1 MGDFVK
7 KHPSV
12 HTISDVSFVTL
23 EWKQL
28 QLMPCFE
35 IQAAAIVGKKWN
47 MSAFLKELFGAI
59 YGLTWM

>member
-12 HTISDVSFVTL
+12 HTISDVGLSCFVSYMRSHLTIH
-23 EWKQL
+23 
-28 QLMPCFE
+28 P
-35 IQAAAIVGKKWN
+35 QAAAIVGKKWN
-47 MSAFLKELFGAI
+47 MSVFLKELFGII